1 MEAIFGPPDFQPKD
15 KQNGSKRLCQRKIPK
30 NHLQTDASYRG
41 RSRTFKHK
49 AAVLVYKGQL
59 LLRCNLDLQLLNNMF
74 IGAGTIKTPFP
85 IGSCKLTVILALG
98 C

>member
-1 MEAIFGPPDFQPKD
+1 MPKE
-15 KQNGSKRLCQRKIPK
+15 NYK
-30 NHLQTDASYRG
+30 NHLQTDESYRG

-59 LLRCNLDLQLLNNMF
+59 LLRCNLDLQLLNNMY

-85 IGSCKLTVILALG
+85 IGSCMLTVILALG
-98 C
+98 CLERLPMIHWLYSFEFVNCW